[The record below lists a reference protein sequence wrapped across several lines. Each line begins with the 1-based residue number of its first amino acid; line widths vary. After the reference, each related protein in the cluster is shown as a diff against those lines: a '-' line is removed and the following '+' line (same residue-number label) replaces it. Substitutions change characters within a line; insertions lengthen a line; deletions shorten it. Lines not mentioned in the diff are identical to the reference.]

1 MEDQAVGEIMQGRVT
16 NKNYMGGYTHYTVDV
31 GGTELRV
38 SKRNAI
44 SHSQSF
50 EIGREVRLGFRHD
63 SARVLGA

>member
-1 MEDQAVGEIMQGRVT
+1 
-16 NKNYMGGYTHYTVDV
+16 MGGYTHYTVDV